1 MRNAECGMKN
11 DRLRGLWAWL
21 RWLLRGLAACPKY
34 VLLTVYLV
42 GVVFPMLWVLYTSA
56 KSTQEIYRNPFGLP
70 KVMTA
75 PDRESVQTLADN
87 YSRAWTGS
95 HFSRYFVNS
104 VKVVT
109 ISLALILVLSSMSA
123 YALARFEF
131 PGRGLLYII
140 FVSGLLIPMQLI
152 LIPLFFQYSDLS
164 EALTRLLRPA
174 AASLGLG
181 TLTVSLHDS
190 HAGLILIYVAASLP
204 FTVFVLTAFF
214 RTLPNELREA
224 ALMDGA
230 SEYRVFSSVMMPL
243 AKPGLVTV
251 AIFNFLG
258 LWNEYL
264 FGLVF
269 LNSDNLKT
277 LPLGLASI
285 SMQAQYKSDFGL
297 MFAGLVITMLP
308 TLLVYIFLQE
318 RITKGITLGAL
329 KG

>member
-1 MRNAECGMKN
+1 MRAALHGIGAGAKY
-11 DRLRGLWAWL
+11 
-21 RWLLRGLAACPKY
+21 LLLVA
-34 VLLTVYLV
+34 YLV
-42 GVVFPMLWVLYTSA
+42 AVVFPMLWVLYTSA
-56 KSTQEIYRNPFGLP
+56 KSTQEIYENPFGLP
-70 KVMTA
+70 KVIMA
-75 PDRESVQTLADN
+75 PDAEAAETLADN
-87 YSRAWTGS
+87 YRRAWTDS
-95 HFSRYFVNS
+95 HFGSYFGNS
-104 VKVVT
+104 IKVVL
-109 ISLALILVLSSMSA
+109 ISLALILLLGSMSA

-131 PGRGLLYII
+131 VGQGFLYML
-140 FVSGLLIPMQLI
+140 FVAGLLIPMQLI
-152 LIPLFFQYSDLS
+152 LIPLFFQYTDIS
-164 EALTRLLRPA
+164 ELATEMLRPTA
-174 AASLGLG
+174 AALGLG
-181 TLTVSLHDS
+181 QLTVSLHDS

-230 SEYRVFSSVMMPL
+230 SEYRVYSTVMMPL
-243 AKPGLVTV
+243 ARPGLVTV
-251 AIFNFLG
+251 TIFNFLG

-269 LNSDNLKT
+269 LQSDTLKT

-285 SMQAQYKSDFGL
+285 SMQAQYKSDFGIL
-297 MFAGLVITMLP
+297 FAGLVITMVP